1 MLRKLSI
8 DIETYSS
15 YDLSEVGVYKYTES
29 PDFAILLFAYAFD
42 DEPAQ
47 VVDLASGER
56 LPDDVADALSGFTDV
71 ELCAHNAAFERVCID
86 KYFGHK
92 TDIAQ
97 WHCTMVHASML
108 GLPMALGQVAKVLK
122 MVDQKDTRGK
132 ALIRYFCQPCKPTKS
147 NDGRTRNLPYH
158 HPEQWAEFVEYC
170 RQDVVVERNIRNK
183 IAWYEIPQTE
193 RELYCLDQKINDTGV
208 LLDMPFIKNAIRID
222 ADYRAKLEKEAVEL
236 TGLDNP
242 NSVAQLKKWLEQETG
257 GAIEKLT
264 KDTVKELMTN
274 DDNSEHVDRLL
285 TIRQEMSKTSNK
297 KYHAMLAGV
306 CADGRFRGLF
316 QFYGANRTGRWAGRL
331 VQVQNLPKN
340 KIEGDDLDFARRLVA
355 EGDGDSLEF
364 FYGNVPDTLSQLIRT
379 AFIAADGS
387 VLRVCDFSAGEARVI
402 AWLAK
407 EKWRMNVFAT
417 HGKIYEASASQM
429 FKVPIDTIAKGRE
442 NYDMRSKGKIAELAC
457 GFGGGVGALE
467 KMGALKMGLAQS
479 ELQPLITAWRL
490 ANPNIVL
497 FWKAMETAAITA
509 VQTGAK
515 QSLQYGISF
524 HVRNNVLFMTLP
536 SGRQLGYMRPK
547 LSPGKYGDCLSY
559 EGLNQTTKQWQRED
573 TYGGKLVENCVQA
586 TQRDWLAFALLSV
599 DKAGYPIVLHVHDE
613 VVTDVPEA
621 FGSVADLERVMTE
634 PIPWAAELPLK
645 AEGFENNYYK
655 K

>member
-1 MLRKLSI
+1 MPRKLSI

-29 PDFAILLFAYAFD
+29 PDFAILLFAFAFD
-42 DEPAQ
+42 NEPVQ
-47 VVDLASGER
+47 VVDLASGEK
-56 LPDDVADALSGFTDV
+56 LPDDVADALSGYDDV

-108 GLPMALGQVAKVLK
+108 GLPLALGQVAKVLK
-122 MVDQKDTRGK
+122 LADQKDARGK
-132 ALIRYFCQPCKPTKS
+132 LLIRTFCGPRKPTKS
-147 NDGRTRNLPYH
+147 NSSLRNLPTDE
-158 HPEQWAEFVEYC
+158 PEKWAEFIEYC

-208 LLDMPFIKNAIRID
+208 LLDIPFIENAIRID
-222 ADYRAKLEKEAVEL
+222 ADYRARLEKEAVEL

-264 KDTVKELMTN
+264 KDTVTQLLGN
-274 DDNSEHVDRLL
+274 DNSERVDRLL

-355 EGDGDSLEF
+355 EGDAEGLEF

-379 AFIAADGS
+379 AFIAPTGNK
-387 VLRVCDFSAGEARVI
+387 LRVCDFSAGEARVI

-407 EKWRMNVFAT
+407 EKWRMDVFAT

-429 FKVPIDTIAKGRE
+429 FKVPIDSIVKGGA
-442 NYDMRSKGKIAELAC
+442 NYELRSKGKIAELAC

-467 KMGALKMGLAQS
+467 KMGALKMGLRQD
-479 ELQPLITAWRL
+479 ELQPLITAWRV
-490 ANPNIVL
+490 ANLRIVL

-509 VQTGAK
+509 VETGEKQT
-515 QSLQYGISF
+515 LQFGISF
-524 HVRNNVLFMTLP
+524 HVRNSVLFMTLP

-547 LSPGKYGDCLSY
+547 LSPGKYGASLSY
-559 EGLNQTTKQWQRED
+559 EGMNQTTKQWQRED

-599 DKAGYPIVLHVHDE
+599 DKAGYPIALHVHDE
-613 VVTDVPEA
+613 VVTDVPET
-621 FGSVADLERVMTE
+621 FGSVADLEHVMTE
-634 PIPWAAELPLK
+634 PIPWAAGLPLK
-645 AEGFENNYYK
+645 AEGFESNYYK